1 MTMRLKLTLAAL
13 ALGSV
18 VGACAEQS
26 YEFERLEAGEAD
38 EARAPRAKTDGQFIR
53 SAYGDLLGRSPG
65 QLDLQFVDEDGVVY
79 PSPLDEEEYL
89 LFVLDGAGD
98 SESMRAM
105 IVAGLVDNED
115 AAIPDKAGVED
126 PAGFVTD
133 RFREL
138 LGREPSSYELDSFVR
153 AWNEDEAVGPRV
165 IVRALMGSR
174 EYQSQ

>member
-1 MTMRLKLTLAAL
+1 MNMRPLLALAAF
-13 ALGSV
+13 ALSA
-18 VGACAEQS
+18 GACAEKS
-26 YEFERLEAGEAD
+26 YEFERLEAGEVD
-38 EARAPRAKTDGQFIR
+38 DARAPRPKTDGQFIR

-89 LFVLDGAGD
+89 LFVMDGAGD
-98 SESMRAM
+98 SESMRSM
-105 IVAGLVDNED
+105 IVAGLVDHED
-115 AAIPDKAGVED
+115 AAIPDKAEVED
-126 PAGFVTD
+126 PSAFVRS

-153 AWNEDEAVGPRV
+153 AWNEDEAVNPRV
-165 IVRALMGSR
+165 VVRALMGSR